1 MLPLKRLLLTVSM
14 CCSVATANATPVD
27 DANAAYGRGDYAQ
40 ALKIFRPL
48 AAKGNAE
55 AQYNIGTMYNQVML
69 TGLKT
74 GM

>member
-1 MLPLKRLLLTVSM
+1 MRTLKKLLLAASM
-14 CCSVATANATPVD
+14 CCLVATANAAPRD
-27 DANAAYGRGDYAQ
+27 DAIAAHQRGDYAQ
-40 ALKIFRPL
+40 ALEILRPL